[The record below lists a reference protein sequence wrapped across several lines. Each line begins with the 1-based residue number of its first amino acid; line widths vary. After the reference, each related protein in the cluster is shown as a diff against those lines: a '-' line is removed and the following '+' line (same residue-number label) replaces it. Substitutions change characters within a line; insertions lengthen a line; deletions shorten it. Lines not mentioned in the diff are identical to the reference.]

1 VYIIISPQKSRYKY
15 VRANSKP
22 NTGHRMY
29 RTSLTL
35 IRAASIADLFCMGCV
50 PHPSDSSTTW
60 LPGEHLLHHT
70 DLYEKLKHFGLVD
83 FTVIFKI
90 ICRFLMTKW
99 FASRGLSSH
108 SLKLQNSYAGSLLM
122 SENGWNLSNH
132 FVLLKKVNFF
142 SQNSQREPKLCVSLK
157 ILWYLLKIWQCKTS
171 GQPFSAA
178 VGHMGHI
185 GHICPLGVM
194 ITESV

>member
-1 VYIIISPQKSRYKY
+1 MYK
-15 VRANSKP
+15 AI
-22 NTGHRMY
+22 
-29 RTSLTL
+29 LTL
-35 IRAASIADLFCMGCV
+35 IRTASIADLFCMGGV

-70 DLYEKLKHFGLVD
+70 DFSEKLKLFGLLD
-83 FTVIFKI
+83 ITGIFKL
-90 ICRFLMTKW
+90 ICTFLMTKW

-132 FVLLKKVNFF
+132 FLLLKKVNFF
-142 SQNSQREPKLCVSLK
+142 SQNRRREQKLCVSLK
-157 ILWYLLKIWQCKTS
+157 ILWYLLNIWQCKTS
-171 GQPFSAA
+171 GQTIFCGLESA
-178 VGHMGHI
+178 VGHI
-185 GHICPLGVM
+185 RPLGVM